1 MNCHFLFLLVFWG
14 WNVAVQA
21 GALNAMVN
29 DKGNDPI
36 SDVVVL
42 ATPTLAETTTK
53 KPPKSFV
60 IDQVDREFVSP
71 VTVIPIDTPV
81 LFPNNDNIRHHV
93 YSFSASKQFELPLY
107 KGTPAKPVTFDK
119 LGVVILGC
127 NIHDWMVAYIYVT
140 DAPYF
145 STTNKEGKAQL
156 LNLPAGEYTFRI
168 WHPRM
173 ELTEQATQQTA
184 VIKNSGETTLSW
196 QLALKPDLRS
206 RRAPLPIQ
214 RGY

>member
-1 MNCHFLFLLVFWG
+1 MSWG
-14 WNVAVQA
+14 LRLQA
-21 GALNAMVN
+21 AELGVVVT
-29 DKGNDPI
+29 DKDGKAI
-36 SDVVVL
+36 LDVVVM
-42 ATPTLAETTTK
+42 AMPTEGQTK
-53 KPPKSFV
+53 ANKPQKTVV
-60 IDQVDREFVSP
+60 IDQVDKEFVNH

-107 KGTPAKPVTFDK
+107 KDTPAKPVTFDK
-119 LGVVILGC
+119 LGVVTLGC

-156 LNLPAGEYTFRI
+156 PNLPAGEYTFRI

-214 RGY
+214 PGY